1 MKEPLIRDR
10 LRICLPNGT
19 RQMATVIGKT
29 AVGAIRVDLLC
40 DNGVKLWNVDMNILP
55 GASA

>member
-29 AVGAIRVDLLC
+29 TVGSIRVDLLC